1 MHLKGLLIVISSIL
15 IYGCTSGDQV
25 QIGTSPD
32 ADIPDRE
39 ITHVTGDLY
48 RMRTGRHIG
57 VFLVT
62 PEGIVLVDPTNPGQ
76 AAWVKE
82 ELKDRF
88 GLPVKYVIYSH
99 GHNDHAAGGDVFADT
114 ATFIAHE
121 NMPNNLVRPDEDA
134 ALLPREAL
142 WDINGNNRI
151 EESEAN
157 PTLARNFSSLDSDG
171 DGGLTRAEIWVARW
185 KGETRPPDMVYSDRS
200 IITLGGKRV
209 ELHYTGLNHTDD
221 MTVVYFPAERAIYTV
236 DFLTPGRPPRTDLD
250 GGYLPEW
257 LHSLRRV
264 EQLDF
269 DTIVPGHEAPGT
281 KEDVSEQVRYME
293 DLLAAVM
300 QGIEEGKTK
309 DELVE
314 SILLED
320 YSHLL
325 EYDFSRA
332 GNVAGA
338 YEILV
343 SSDED

>member
-1 MHLKGLLIVISSIL
+1 MYLKGLLIVAGSMF
-15 IYGCTSGDQV
+15 IYGCDSSTQV
-25 QIGTSPD
+25 QMDASPD
-32 ADIPDRE
+32 AGIFDRE

-62 PEGIVLVDPTNPGQ
+62 SEGIVLVDPTNPDQ

-99 GHNDHAAGGDVFADT
+99 GHNDHAAGGDIFADT
-114 ATFIAHE
+114 ATFVAHE
-121 NMPNNLVRPDEDA
+121 NMPSNLIRPDEDA
-134 ALLPREAL
+134 ALLPRESL
-142 WDINGNNRI
+142 WDINGNDRI

-157 PTLARNFSSLDSDG
+157 PGLAQNFSSLDSDG
-171 DGGLTRAEIWVARW
+171 DGGLSRAEIWVARW

-221 MTVVYFPAERAIYTV
+221 MSVVYFPEERAIYTV

-269 DTIVPGHEAPGT
+269 DIIVPGHESPGT
-281 KEDVSEQVRYME
+281 KADVSEQVRYME
-293 DLLAAVM
+293 DLLSAVT

-314 SILLED
+314 NILLED

-338 YEILV
+338 YEILI
-343 SSDED
+343 SNDEG

>member
-1 MHLKGLLIVISSIL
+1 M
-15 IYGCTSGDQV
+15 
-25 QIGTSPD
+25 
-32 ADIPDRE
+32 
-39 ITHVTGDLY
+39 
-48 RMRTGRHIG
+48 
-57 VFLVT
+57 
-62 PEGIVLVDPTNPGQ
+62 
-76 AAWVKE
+76 
-82 ELKDRF
+82 
-88 GLPVKYVIYSH
+88 
-99 GHNDHAAGGDVFADT
+99 
-114 ATFIAHE
+114 
-121 NMPNNLVRPDEDA
+121 
-134 ALLPREAL
+134 
-142 WDINGNNRI
+142 
-151 EESEAN
+151 
-157 PTLARNFSSLDSDG
+157 
-171 DGGLTRAEIWVARW
+171 
-185 KGETRPPDMVYSDRS
+185 
-200 IITLGGKRV
+200 
-209 ELHYTGLNHTDD
+209 
-221 MTVVYFPAERAIYTV
+221 

-343 SSDED
+343 SSDEG

>member
-1 MHLKGLLIVISSIL
+1 MHLKGLLIVVGLIL
-15 IYGCTSGDQV
+15 IYGCVSSAQV
-25 QIGTSPD
+25 QIGISPD

-39 ITHVTGDLY
+39 IAHVTGDLY

-121 NMPNNLVRPDEDA
+121 NMPNNLVQPDEDA

-142 WDINGNNRI
+142 WDINGNGRI

-157 PTLARNFSSLDSDG
+157 PTLARNFSSFDSDG

-209 ELHYTGLNHTDD
+209 ELHYTGLNHTND

-269 DTIVPGHEAPGT
+269 DTIVPGHEEPGT

-314 SILLED
+314 SIFLED

-332 GNVAGA
+332 ENVAGA

>member
-1 MHLKGLLIVISSIL
+1 MHLKGLLIVVGSIL
-15 IYGCTSGDQV
+15 IYGCDSSTQV
-25 QIGTSPD
+25 QIGISPD
-32 ADIPDRE
+32 TDIPDRE
-39 ITHVTGDLY
+39 ITRVTGDLY

-62 PEGIVLVDPTNPGQ
+62 PEGIILVDPTNPGQ

-121 NMPNNLVRPDEDA
+121 NMPNNLVRPDEDT

-157 PTLARNFSSLDSDG
+157 PTLAQNFSSLDSDG
-171 DGGLTRAEIWVARW
+171 DGGLSRAEIWVARW

-209 ELHYTGLNHTDD
+209 ELYYTGLNHTDD

-281 KEDVSEQVRYME
+281 KADVSEQVRYME
-293 DLLAAVM
+293 DLLSAVT

-309 DELVE
+309 NELVE
-314 SILLED
+314 SVLLED

>member
-1 MHLKGLLIVISSIL
+1 MHLKGLLIVVGSIL
-15 IYGCTSGDQV
+15 IYGCDSSTQV
-25 QIGTSPD
+25 QIGISPD
-32 ADIPDRE
+32 TDIPDRE
-39 ITHVTGDLY
+39 ITRVTGDLY

-62 PEGIVLVDPTNPGQ
+62 PEGIILVDPTNPGQ

-134 ALLPREAL
+134 VLLPREAL

-157 PTLARNFSSLDSDG
+157 PTLAQNFSSLDSDG
-171 DGGLTRAEIWVARW
+171 DGGLSRAEIWVARW

-209 ELHYTGLNHTDD
+209 ELYYTGLNHTDD

-281 KEDVSEQVRYME
+281 KADVSEQVRYME
-293 DLLAAVM
+293 DLLSAVT

-309 DELVE
+309 NELVE
-314 SILLED
+314 SVLLED

>member
-1 MHLKGLLIVISSIL
+1 MHLKGLLIVVGLIL
-15 IYGCTSGDQV
+15 IYGCVSSAQV
-25 QIGTSPD
+25 QIGISPD

-39 ITHVTGDLY
+39 IAHVTGDLY

-209 ELHYTGLNHTDD
+209 ELHYTGLNHTND

-314 SILLED
+314 SIFLED

-332 GNVAGA
+332 ENVAGA